1 MGAREYRY
9 GNTII
14 RVSRPELTENERIIC
29 EKNISIALQ
38 IMGKAMKEKENGNSN
53 KSRNFKKK

>member
-9 GNTII
+9 GNAIV
-14 RVSRPELTENERIIC
+14 RVSRPELAENERLIC
-29 EKNISIALQ
+29 EKNILMALQ
-38 IMGKAMKEKENGNSN
+38 IMGKAMKENENGNGN